1 MLLVVATACG
11 SDAETTTAPTTLST
25 PAAVPTGAQRAMV
38 VAGGDAA
45 NLRVRFTD
53 AGTSGAPG
61 ADIPVS
67 LIGVEWPARGG
78 CFAAESDAFA
88 AEALPVGATVHLL
101 ADVQDAG
108 PDGVLLRYAWDGTG
122 ELYNAK
128 ALRQGFA
135 KAGSTAPNDRYR
147 VELFA
152 AEFEAKGAG
161 RGVWGCPAE
170 SSPTTGKPATE
181 GTTPAT
187 STRPPATNPGPTVA
201 PPETTVPGGRS
212 VGKGQ
217 SFPIGVGETV
227 SVAGEG
233 LTVTYNQL
241 VQDSRCPSGVQCIV
255 AGDATIAVTLAK
267 AGSAPATLSLNT
279 DAPTTGQYLSYAVAL
294 VDLGS
299 SASPPATLRVT

>member
-11 SDAETTTAPTTLST
+11 SDAETTTATTTLST

-128 ALRQGFA
+128 ALRRGFA

-170 SSPTTGKPATE
+170 SSPTQG
-181 GTTPAT
+181 
-187 STRPPATNPGPTVA
+187 SRPPRARRRPRAAPAHDQPGPTVA
-201 PPETTVPGGRS
+201 PPRRRCPAAGASGR
-212 VGKGQ
+212 
-217 SFPIGVGETV
+217 
-227 SVAGEG
+227 
-233 LTVTYNQL
+233 
-241 VQDSRCPSGVQCIV
+241 DSRSR
-255 AGDATIAVTLAK
+255 
-267 AGSAPATLSLNT
+267 
-279 DAPTTGQYLSYAVAL
+279 
-294 VDLGS
+294 
-299 SASPPATLRVT
+299 SASARPFPSPVRG